1 MKRIFCLLLTLSLS
15 LLCACGQTD
24 TPPDGNETPVSDTD
38 NIPEVCRLYYDYADW
53 SPIVPADSKLPLAAD
68 ASRGAPD
75 YLPLW
80 HEGEYTQL
88 AANGGEGLY
97 MTDLTDGKAT
107 EAGDYGR
114 FAWDGQLYHCIHV
127 QAKDSFIP
135 GFCSIGG
142 GVLWLELEGDCWADN
157 GTGGQIGM
165 FGGFDTVVITG
176 SGTLTLAQHIE
187 SGASQQPWPALIVNG
202 VDVTVPSLFLN
213 ANSAPDSTAN
223 LVVQSGSLTVD
234 GMAFT
239 TGDVCVTGG
248 SPSADQLRDCTLT
261 VSQLMDCTNLVCRGG
276 TVTITEGWG
285 FSEEDHQLVTPTV
298 LLTGGTLDANVWMP
312 ETIEYQLWSGT
323 ITVPGVRHWP
333 NTHLLGDDVTI
344 IDPLDDGKSN

>member
-1 MKRIFCLLLTLSLS
+1 MKRIFCLLLTLSLA

-24 TPPDGNETPVSDTD
+24 TPPDGKETPVSDTD
-38 NIPEVCRLYYDYADW
+38 NIPEECRLYYDYANW

-97 MTDLTDGKAT
+97 MTDLTDGRAT

-114 FAWDGQLYHCIHV
+114 FCWDGQLYHCIHV

-135 GFCSIGG
+135 GFCSVGG

-157 GTGGQIGM
+157 GTGGQVGM

-176 SGTLTLAQHIE
+176 SGTLTLAQRIE

-202 VDVTVPSLFLN
+202 VDVTVPSLSLN
-213 ANSAPDSTAN
+213 ANSAPDSTAD

-239 TGDVCVTGG
+239 TGDACVTGG
-248 SPSADQLRDCTLT
+248 TLT

-276 TVTITEGWG
+276 IVTITEGWG

-344 IDPLDDGKSN
+344 IDPLDDGKTN

>member
-1 MKRIFCLLLTLSLS
+1 MKRIFCLLLTLPLS
-15 LLCACGQTD
+15 LLCACGKTD
-24 TPPDGNETPVSDTD
+24 TPPSDGDV
-38 NIPEVCRLYYDYADW
+38 PEICRLYYDYADW

-68 ASRGAPD
+68 AGRGAPD

-97 MTDLTDGKAT
+97 MTDLTGGKAT

-114 FAWDGQLYHCIHV
+114 FCWDGQLYHCVRV

-135 GFCSIGG
+135 GFCSISG

-176 SGTLTLAQHIE
+176 TGSLTLAQHIE
-187 SGASQQPWPALIVNG
+187 SGASQQAWPALVIDG

-213 ANSAPDSTAN
+213 ANSASDSTAN
-223 LVVQSGSLTVD
+223 LVVRSGSLTVED
-234 GMAFT
+234 MAFT
-239 TGDVCVTGG
+239 TGDACVTGG
-248 SPSADQLRDCTLT
+248 TLT

-276 TVTITEGWG
+276 AVTITEGWG
-285 FSEEDHQLVTPTV
+285 FSGDGHQAVTPTV

-344 IDPLDDGKSN
+344 VDPLDDGKTN

>member
-1 MKRIFCLLLTLSLS
+1 MKRILCLLLALSLS

-53 SPIVPADSKLPLAAD
+53 SPIVPADSKLPLASD
-68 ASRGAPD
+68 AAQGAPD

-97 MTDLTDGKAT
+97 MTDLTGGRAT

-114 FAWDGQLYHCIHV
+114 FCWDGQLYHCVHV

-157 GTGGQIGM
+157 GTGGEIGL

-187 SGASQQPWPALIVNG
+187 SGNSRQSWPALIVNG
-202 VDVTVPSLFLN
+202 VDVTAPSLFLN
-213 ANSAPDSTAN
+213 ANSTPDSTAN
-223 LVVQSGSLTVD
+223 LVVQSGSLTVED
-234 GMAFT
+234 MAFT
-239 TGDVCVTGG
+239 TGDACVTGG
-248 SPSADQLRDCTLT
+248 TLT

-285 FSEEDHQLVTPTV
+285 FSGDGHQAVTPTV

-344 IDPLDDGKSN
+344 IDPLDDGKTN